1 MPLTLIVGPSIGNV
15 TANTVTAA
23 TFYAGANVYMNT
35 TAVFVG
41 NATVNVVITSSSV
54 ASSNTVVANGY
65 SVSLVAGETLAAR
78 DAVYV
83 EPTLTSGTAGRVYK
97 MDADVLVKS
106 TQAFFAG
113 FALAAANAAA
123 NVAVQISGVV
133 SGFSDLTAGA
143 VYYASGTAGAITLPS
158 INTLV
163 DSPVSLSANSGSSG
177 AAGAVALSLAPATTN
192 NISFDATAN
201 NGGWSATK
209 TFAHTTGS
217 NATMLIVTVRD
228 DSNNVTGITFNSV
241 NMTQLTA
248 GPSGYPYGVYVYYLG
263 SPSIGTYN
271 VAISTSSTNIG
282 AVSTSYKGTTTTPH
296 ASNTVS
302 RASGTTMVVTVPAKL
317 GGWGWMTVHDRLG
330 AVPTAGNESTTA
342 RASGGTAAS
351 FAVFDVAGYL
361 IATKPPHP
369 IPLGMAISATQLL
382 INTGIKRET
391 EQTENVGAIYG
402 YAMGGDTGAT
412 VATTDRITFSTS
424 VTAASTVSNLT
435 AARGYAAGVS
445 DGSVYGYAMGGYT
458 TDNVATT
465 DRITFSTSVTAAST
479 VSNLS
484 SARYS
489 PAGVSDG
496 SIYGYA
502 MGGYTSAFVATT
514 DRITFSTSVTAA
526 STVSNLSV
534 ARRYIAG
541 VSDGSVYGYA
551 MGGVSSAYVATT
563 DRITFST
570 SVTAAS
576 TVSNLSVARYAAAGL
591 SDGAV

>member
-54 ASSNTVVANGY
+54 TSSNTVVANGY
-65 SVSLVAGETLAAR
+65 SVSLVAGETLAALN
-78 DAVYV
+78 AVYV

-133 SGFSDLTAGA
+133 SGLSGLTTGA
-143 VYYASGTAGAITLPS
+143 VYYASGTAGAIT
-158 INTLV
+158 
-163 DSPVSLSANSGSSG
+163 
-177 AAGAVALSLAPATTN
+177 
-192 NISFDATAN
+192 
-201 NGGWSATK
+201 
-209 TFAHTTGS
+209 
-217 NATMLIVTVRD
+217 
-228 DSNNVTGITFNSV
+228 
-241 NMTQLTA
+241 
-248 GPSGYPYGVYVYYLG
+248 
-263 SPSIGTYN
+263 
-271 VAISTSSTNIG
+271 
-282 AVSTSYKGTTTTPH
+282 
-296 ASNTVS
+296 
-302 RASGTTMVVTVPAKL
+302 
-317 GGWGWMTVHDRLG
+317 
-330 AVPTAGNESTTA
+330 
-342 RASGGTAAS
+342 
-351 FAVFDVAGYL
+351 
-361 IATKPPHP
+361 ATKPLHP

-402 YAMGGDTGAT
+402 YAMGGETG
-412 VATTDRITFSTS
+412 
-424 VTAASTVSNLT
+424 VT
-435 AARGYAAGVS
+435 
-445 DGSVYGYAMGGYT
+445 
-458 TDNVATT
+458 
-465 DRITFSTSVTAAST
+465 
-479 VSNLS
+479 
-484 SARYS
+484 
-489 PAGVSDG
+489 
-496 SIYGYA
+496 
-502 MGGYTSAFVATT
+502 VATT

-534 ARRYIAG
+534 ARGYMTG
-541 VSDGSVYGYA
+541 LSDCAVYGYVMA
-551 MGGVSSAYVATT
+551 GWQTGGTYHATT

-576 TVSNLSVARYAAAGL
+576 TVSNLSVARYGAACVSDGSVYGYAMGGSSGAYVSTADRITFSTSVTAASTVSNLTGIRGYAAGL

>member
-54 ASSNTVVANGY
+54 TSSNTVVANGY
-65 SVSLVAGETLAAR
+65 SVSLVAGETLAALN
-78 DAVYV
+78 AVYV

-133 SGFSDLTAGA
+133 SGLSGLTTGA
-143 VYYASGTAGAITLPS
+143 VYYASGTAGAIT
-158 INTLV
+158 
-163 DSPVSLSANSGSSG
+163 
-177 AAGAVALSLAPATTN
+177 
-192 NISFDATAN
+192 
-201 NGGWSATK
+201 
-209 TFAHTTGS
+209 
-217 NATMLIVTVRD
+217 
-228 DSNNVTGITFNSV
+228 
-241 NMTQLTA
+241 
-248 GPSGYPYGVYVYYLG
+248 
-263 SPSIGTYN
+263 
-271 VAISTSSTNIG
+271 
-282 AVSTSYKGTTTTPH
+282 
-296 ASNTVS
+296 
-302 RASGTTMVVTVPAKL
+302 
-317 GGWGWMTVHDRLG
+317 
-330 AVPTAGNESTTA
+330 
-342 RASGGTAAS
+342 
-351 FAVFDVAGYL
+351 
-361 IATKPPHP
+361 ATKPLHP

-402 YAMGGDTGAT
+402 YAMGGETG
-412 VATTDRITFSTS
+412 
-424 VTAASTVSNLT
+424 VT
-435 AARGYAAGVS
+435 
-445 DGSVYGYAMGGYT
+445 
-458 TDNVATT
+458 
-465 DRITFSTSVTAAST
+465 
-479 VSNLS
+479 
-484 SARYS
+484 
-489 PAGVSDG
+489 
-496 SIYGYA
+496 
-502 MGGYTSAFVATT
+502 VATT

-534 ARRYIAG
+534 ARGYMTG
-541 VSDGSVYGYA
+541 LSDCAVYGYVMA
-551 MGGVSSAYVATT
+551 GWQTGGTYHATT

-576 TVSNLSVARYAAAGL
+576 TVSNLSVARYGAACVSDGSVYGYAMGGHSGAYVATADRITFSTSVTAASTVSNLSVGRRISGGGVSDGSVYGYAMGGYTGAYLATTDRITFSTSVTAASTVSNLSGIRVGTAGVSDGSVYGYAMGGSSGAYVSTADRITFSTSVTAASTVSNLTGIRGYAAGL